1 MQFNPMQKDL
11 PMKRLTTLLTGFG
24 MAALIAVAG
33 CSQEKKADDSEEQ
46 PLAAKAAEG
55 AAVEHA
61 EPGALA
67 AQAPAEPGVP
77 AVAAPAEPGA
87 ALTGD
92 MTKEQVAEKTMAMMD
107 QMAAAIAANQG
118 NCDGMA
124 DALQKLVDD
133 NQGLKEVGKKV
144 IGDDPAA
151 KQWFERN
158 YKDKLVAVMSTMIQG
173 MQSCEGNERLKQ
185 VFAHMN

>member
-11 PMKRLTTLLTGFG
+11 SMKRLTTLLAGFG
-24 MAALIAVAG
+24 MAALIAAAG
-33 CSQEKKADDSEEQ
+33 CSQGKKADDIEEQ

-55 AAVEHA
+55 AAVDNA
-61 EPGALA
+61 QPGAPE
-67 AQAPAEPGVP
+67 AQAPAEPGAP
-77 AVAAPAEPGA
+77 AAAPAELGA
-87 ALTGD
+87 AAAGG

-107 QMAAAIAANQG
+107 QMSAAVSANQG

-124 DALQKLVDD
+124 DALQKLVDE
-133 NQGLKEVGKKV
+133 NQGVKEMGKKV

-151 KQWFERN
+151 KQWFEQN

-173 MQSCEGNERLKQ
+173 MQSCESNERLKQ